1 LISYTSTYTTDS
13 HSTFKE
19 KRIMYTNLKFLNLM
33 YAIVPDRIIRKY
45 KKKNEILNKSTN
57 WPLSDKKLII

>member
-1 LISYTSTYTTDS
+1 
-13 HSTFKE
+13 
-19 KRIMYTNLKFLNLM
+19 MYTNLKFLNLM

-57 WPLSDKKLII
+57 WPLSDKKDYLATDIVSTYAKRIRLFTFRMR